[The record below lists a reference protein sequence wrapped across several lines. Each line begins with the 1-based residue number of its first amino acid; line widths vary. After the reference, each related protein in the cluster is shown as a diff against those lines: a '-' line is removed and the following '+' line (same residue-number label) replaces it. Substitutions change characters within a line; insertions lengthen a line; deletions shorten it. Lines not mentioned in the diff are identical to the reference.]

1 MREIGHICFTMIK
14 RSIKIPGK
22 LLVFTLCFTGSLLAA
37 ERRASLPAD
46 VHRVIFLGDSI
57 TFAGQYIVYV
67 DDYFATRCPEAKIEF
82 INVGVSSETTS
93 GLSEPGHA
101 GGAFPRPDLH
111 ERLERVLDQIKPD
124 LAFVC
129 YGVNDGIYQP
139 LDGGRFQ
146 KFKDGMARTHAQLD
160 KRNIKVIHLT
170 PATYDGWK
178 TGNLAYN
185 DVVAKYCEWLLAQ
198 RQAANW
204 RVIDMNGPMTA
215 YLLEKRQAEPD
226 FFYANDGVHP
236 NDFGHWLMAKQILI
250 GLGAGDVE
258 QFATGEEM
266 AGAAP
271 NGDKILQ
278 LVRQRHNNLRD
289 TWLRETRHLRPG
301 LPGYLHEKD
310 DAEKKAQDVN
320 KQIGQLLQGN
330 KS

>member
-1 MREIGHICFTMIK
+1 MIK
-14 RSIKIPGK
+14 RSMIGWCK
-22 LLVFTLCFTGSLLAA
+22 TLALTFCFTGSLLAA
-37 ERRASLPAD
+37 EQHASLPAD

-67 DDYFATRCPEAKIEF
+67 DDYFSTRQPEAKIEF

-111 ERLERVLDQIKPD
+111 ERLARVLDQIKPD

-139 LDGGRFQ
+139 FDEGRFQ
-146 KFKDGMARTHAQLD
+146 KFKDGMTWTHEQLA

-178 TGNLAYN
+178 TKNLAYN
-185 DVVAKYCEWLLAQ
+185 DVIAKYCEWLLAQ

-204 RVIDMNGPMTA
+204 QVIDMNGPMTA
-215 YLLEKRQAEPD
+215 YLLEKRKAEPD

-250 GLGAGDVE
+250 GLGAKDVE

-266 AGAAP
+266 AKAVP
-271 NGDKILQ
+271 NGDKIFQ
-278 LVRQRHNNLRD
+278 LVKQRQNNLRD
-289 TWLRETRHLRPG
+289 TWLRETKHLRPG
-301 LPGYLHEKD
+301 LPGYLYEKD
-310 DAEKKAQDVN
+310 DAEKKAQDTGR
-320 KQIGQLLQGN
+320 QIEQLLQGN